1 MSSLPVKLF
10 LAAVVLAS
18 AVPSAVPVR
27 ADEGDP
33 AGWSVAVDP
42 RKRAFLNYVA
52 EAGGP
57 RLLTIGCL
65 RDVDE
70 FFVASVGV
78 GGLPTKAE
86 GVGLV
91 LTVPDAEYVIY
102 GDIDADTDGG
112 GPRFMAEQDF
122 GPAERKR
129 TAKELLPVLRAPGPI
144 VLQVE
149 NGDPVDLPL
158 EAIAPRAGI
167 AAALKTF
174 ERVCFGGK

>member
-1 MSSLPVKLF
+1 MSSFAVKMLMAG
-10 LAAVVLAS
+10 LALVAVGA
-18 AVPSAVPVR
+18 SAVPVR

-42 RKRAFLNYVA
+42 RKRAFLQYVA

-65 RDVDE
+65 RDAEE
-70 FFVASVGV
+70 FFVSSVGV
-78 GGLPTKAE
+78 RGLPAKAQ

-91 LTVPDAEYVIY
+91 LSVPDAEFVIY
-102 GDIDADTDGG
+102 GEIDADTDGG
-112 GPRFMAEQDF
+112 GPRFMAEHDF

-149 NGDPVDLPL
+149 NGEAVDLPL

-174 ERVCFGGK
+174 EKVCFGGK